1 MRRPSFVRRAPDGG
15 QDVAA
20 LDALRAGGRAHG
32 ERHILSGS
40 AIHAKCLGRHETF
53 DPFVAEDPLHLLR
66 DVGILLAEQV

>member
-1 MRRPSFVRRAPDGG
+1 MFGVRPTAARMSLPSMR
-15 QDVAA
+15 
-20 LDALRAGGRAHG
+20 LRAGGRAHG

-40 AIHAKCLGRHETF
+40 AVHAKCLGRHETI